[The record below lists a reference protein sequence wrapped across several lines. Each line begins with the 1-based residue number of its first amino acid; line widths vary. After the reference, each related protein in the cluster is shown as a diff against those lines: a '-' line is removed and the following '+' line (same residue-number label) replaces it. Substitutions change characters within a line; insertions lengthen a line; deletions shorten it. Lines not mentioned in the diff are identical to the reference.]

1 MICNGLLLLLL
12 LCCLWVYHFAVWY
25 TRYEP
30 PLTEWHINTTYE
42 NIQTKNDTMPINEEQ
57 KRPEFSVNFFLN
69 CDLVSYLHEWRT
81 FLLLVMLSYG
91 NHLPPVFSFSKNANS
106 RNIVMEY
113 FWTIYSCKFYSIWRN
128 FYGQRVGWFTTWLV
142 IVSLNLLVCMG
153 ARISSR
159 AFVTCIV

>member
-1 MICNGLLLLLL
+1 MQWFIVVATAVLFMSISFRCVIHA
-12 LCCLWVYHFAVWY
+12 LWAAANWMAYQYNFGKHTNWK
-25 TRYEP
+25 RYDA
-30 PLTEWHINTTYE
+30 N
-42 NIQTKNDTMPINEEQ
+42 Q
-57 KRPEFSVNFFLN
+57 
-69 CDLVSYLHEWRT
+69 WRT
-81 FLLLVMLSYG
+81 KKTRIFGKFFSKLRSRIVFTWMANVFAAGDVVIWEPS
-91 NHLPPVFSFSKNANS
+91 PPVFSFSKNANS
-106 RNIVMEY
+106 WNIVMEY